1 MEKQIYNYGIDV
13 DDGTLEQFK
22 NCWNEKFV
30 VSAALMPDAHL
41 GYAAPIG
48 AVLKTKGF
56 VVPAWVGFD
65 IGCGLIA
72 LKIKG
77 KKLVEKVREEQDQI
91 YNQVIKKI
99 PMGVGNYNKV
109 DKITEKTKKSFK
121 EILKKFEKNP
131 YDKNILNYLKTTA
144 VRQLGSLGGG
154 NHFIEFGYDSQ
165 GERGRSTVFDK
176 ASRNLPLKIAA
187 KPPEKENLGKELWLV
202 IHSGSRG
209 IGYTVAKKYMIRA
222 SGSKKK
228 NEYERTFP
236 LDTNSDIGKE
246 YLNILEFGL
255 AYALLNRLEMA
266 YQVIE
271 ILREILKENLKYGIW
286 VNRNHNHA
294 VYERGYFIHRKGATP
309 AKKNERGIIPG
320 NMRDG
325 SFLVIGKGNRK
336 FLNSSSHGA
345 GRSVSRKEAK
355 RKYTMEQFKESMKG
369 IKGTISNKTLDE
381 LPMAYK
387 NFFKVMDAQ
396 KESVKIVKHIKPII
410 NWKG

>member
-1 MEKQIYNYGIDV
+1 MKSKKLIYNYGV
-13 DDGTLEQFK
+13 DLDKETLEQFE
-22 NCWNEKFV
+22 NCYSEDFV

-77 KKLVEKVREEQDQI
+77 KGLIERVREKQDSIYSQI
-91 YNQVIKKI
+91 MRKI
-99 PMGVGNYNKV
+99 PMGVGRYNLPEN
-109 DKITEKTKKSFK
+109 ITEKTKKNFRK
-121 EILKKFEKNP
+121 ILEKFEKNP
-131 YDKNILNYLKTTA
+131 HNRNILDYLKTASIKHLGT
-144 VRQLGSLGGG
+144 LGSG
-154 NHFIEFGYDSQ
+154 NHFIELSYD
-165 GERGRSTVFDK
+165 
-176 ASRNLPLKIAA
+176 A
-187 KPPEKENLGKELWLV
+187 EKEKELWLV

-209 IGYTVAKKYMIRA
+209 VGHTVAKKYMISA

-228 NEYERTFP
+228 NEYEKTFP
-236 LDTNSDIGKE
+236 LDVNSDLGKE
-246 YLNILEFGL
+246 YLNVLEFGL
-255 AYALLNRLEMA
+255 EYALLNRLEMA
-266 YQVIE
+266 YQVVK
-271 ILREILKENLKYGIW
+271 ILNEVLEENLKYEVW

-294 VYERGYFIHRKGATP
+294 VYEKGYFIHRKGATP

-325 SFLVIGKGNRK
+325 SFLVEGKGNPK

-345 GRSVSRKEAK
+345 GRSISRKGAK
-355 RKYTMEQFKESMKG
+355 KKYTLQDFKKSMEG

-387 NFFKVMDAQ
+387 DFFEVMDAQ
-396 KESVKIVKHIKPII
+396 KESVKIIKHLKPII
-410 NWKG
+410 NWKGG